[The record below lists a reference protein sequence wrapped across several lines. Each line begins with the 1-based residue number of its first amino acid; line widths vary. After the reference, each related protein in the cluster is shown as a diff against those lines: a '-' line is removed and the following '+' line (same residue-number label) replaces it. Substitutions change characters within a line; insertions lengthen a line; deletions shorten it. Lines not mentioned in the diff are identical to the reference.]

1 MSVYLSSSDA
11 SKFSN
16 SDRTVIE
23 TVCRSALTIFLLYTL
38 SCIIKSA
45 ANCFSSAAVDDDDD
59 MSVYLSPS
67 DESKFSNSDRTVIDT
82 VCRSALTILI
92 YTLVSYRSKR
102 IASFAADHMSVYLSP
117 SDASKFSNSDMTV
130 IETVCRSALT
140 ILIYTLVSYRSKRI
154 ASFAADHMSV
164 YLSPSDESKFSN
176 SDRTVIETVC
186 RSALTISSIYHKSA
200 TNCFICR
207 R

>member
-1 MSVYLSSSDA
+1 
-11 SKFSN
+11 
-16 SDRTVIE
+16 
-23 TVCRSALTIFLLYTL
+23 
-38 SCIIKSA
+38 
-45 ANCFSSAAVDDDDD
+45 
-59 MSVYLSPS
+59 
-67 DESKFSNSDRTVIDT
+67 
-82 VCRSALTILI
+82 
-92 YTLVSYRSKR
+92 
-102 IASFAADHMSVYLSP
+102 MSVYLSP